1 MTLSTYKMITPIITA
16 KIFDMVSLFIT
27 KPVLA
32 EQKTVFITET
42 TAYYILLK

>member
-1 MTLSTYKMITPIITA
+1 MITPIITA